1 MCMWR
6 SRECAGP
13 CTLGR
18 LVPEDQGTC
27 SWAWLFGMWPP
38 PAAASAI
45 NPALFRNVRR
55 LQVLSLMSLP
65 FSPTD
70 VMHRGEV
77 PISDH
82 GMELHSTYLKA
93 SAPPTAVSRSR
104 VIRRALHGMR
114 GTKWGPATLALASAP
129 ASIRPAS
136 LRNRH
141 SPEPKESPSCRMP

>member
-1 MCMWR
+1 MR
-6 SRECAGP
+6 
-13 CTLGR
+13 
-18 LVPEDQGTC
+18 
-27 SWAWLFGMWPP
+27 PP

-55 LQVLSLMSLP
+55 LQVLSLMGLP

-77 PISDH
+77 PVSDH

-104 VIRRALHGMR
+104 VIRAELFDVLCTECEVLSGAWRLLPLRVRRRRYGQRRCETDTRQSQKNLLHVACLPAKDDAER
-114 GTKWGPATLALASAP
+114 IKLTDGTRRRS
-129 ASIRPAS
+129 
-136 LRNRH
+136 
-141 SPEPKESPSCRMP
+141 